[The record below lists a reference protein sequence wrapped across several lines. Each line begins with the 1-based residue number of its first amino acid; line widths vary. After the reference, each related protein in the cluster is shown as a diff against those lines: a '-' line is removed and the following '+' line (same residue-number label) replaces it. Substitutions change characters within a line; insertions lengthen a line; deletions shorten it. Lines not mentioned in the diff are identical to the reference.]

1 MRRILGTLT
10 RRRLLI
16 AVAGG
21 VALVLL
27 ASPTALGDAISNVA
41 PASQVSGLS
50 TEFPLGNYAL
60 DSHFSAISVGLFS
73 GVNVSGVPP
82 MIAYFLANTLWQL
95 TAFLANAL
103 VTLFTFAFSLDLVNG
118 SQATGGAGALAPVS
132 SAVHTIYSTVFGAP
146 WLTVAVVLAG
156 MWAMWKALVQ
166 RRYVE
171 TAGALALSLIYV
183 VIALAF
189 VTEPQATIGSASRW
203 TNEMSAAFLSLTSQ
217 GNLSNQQQAKQAD
230 ADQLF
235 DVLVY
240 QPWVVLQ
247 FGGVEHCVITGTS
260 NSASVQPLTAQESQA
275 LANGTQIQVGDRTCI
290 NNANKYASHF
300 LRYSPDASDRTD
312 EYTALEKGDSGDLPS
327 SDPSKA
333 NGSYKLGPADEPAA
347 AAMGQGGQY
356 QRLLLAIV
364 IFAGECGAFLLL
376 GVLSVAVILA
386 QVIVLLLLAFAPVAL
401 VLAVFPGRGH
411 EFFLSWLTRLATF
424 LLRKAIYSLILAVLL
439 AVAAA
444 LDSASADLGWL
455 MSFGLEATFFWAVFL
470 YRNQLTSRL
479 SLATTGHSGNE
490 GSNALKL
497 AYLYTAA
504 RAFRIYGGHGNR
516 GGQGGGSRSGD
527 NRGGSTPPPSDPPSP
542 PSDTP
547 PPPDSP
553 QTPPT
558 PTVETASPASTPENP
573 ATVSAVSTTH
583 GDTPVSYTPA
593 GEVVSDQSVTR
604 GTTTGVE
611 PATEPTGASPRRPV
625 ESEPVAQHE
634 RPETRASTNATQSHP
649 PTPSA
654 RARPSDKSTSTTAT
668 AARPPAPPAADPEAQ
683 AAHISSAKPE
693 AARRAIDSGH
703 AADSPANAAAA
714 VPGGEPQAPAASPL
728 AESVRHDLHRVASIG
743 NLAPDRTQA
752 PSGAQIPPASR
763 APAAP
768 STPRRPDAQAVPATE
783 PPASQRRDERRHRS
797 DEREGR

>member
-1 MRRILGTLT
+1 
-10 RRRLLI
+10 
-16 AVAGG
+16 
-21 VALVLL
+21 LL

-82 MIAYFLANTLWQL
+82 MIAYFLANSLWQL

-103 VTLFTFAFSLDLVNG
+103 ITLFTFAFSLNLVTG
-118 SQATGGAGALAPVS
+118 SSATGGAGALASVS

-171 TAGALALSLIYV
+171 TAGALALSLVYV

-189 VTEPQATIGSASRW
+189 VLEPQATIGSAARW
-203 TNEMSAAFLSLTSQ
+203 TNEMSTAFLSLTSQ

-275 LANGTQIQVGDRTCI
+275 LANGTQIQVGNRTCI
-290 NNANKYASHF
+290 NNANKYAAHF
-300 LRYSPDASDRTD
+300 LRYSPDSSARTD

-327 SDPSKA
+327 SDPGKA
-333 NGSYKLGPADEPAA
+333 DGSYQLSAADEPAA

-470 YRNQLTSRL
+470 YRHQLTSRL
-479 SLATTGHSGNE
+479 SLATTGHAGNE

-516 GGQGGGSRSGD
+516 GGEGGGSGD
-527 NRGGSTPPPSDPPSP
+527 DRGGSQGGRGGSTPPPGGSPSP

-553 QTPPT
+553 QTSLTPAVEPT
-558 PTVETASPASTPENP
+558 SPASTPEDP
-573 ATVSAVSTTH
+573 ATASAVSTTH

-593 GEVVSDQSVTR
+593 GETANDQSVTR
-604 GTTTGVE
+604 STTNGI
-611 PATEPTGASPRRPV
+611 EPTTKPTGTSPRRPV
-625 ESEPVAQHE
+625 ESEPIAQHE
-634 RPETRASTNATQSHP
+634 RSETSASTNAAQSHP
-649 PTPSA
+649 PTPSVP
-654 RARPSDKSTSTTAT
+654 ARPSDKSTSTTAT
-668 AARPPAPPAADPEAQ
+668 PTRPPAPPAADSEPR
-683 AAHISSAKPE
+683 AAHISSAQPE

-703 AADSPANAAAA
+703 SADSPANAAAA
-714 VPGGEPQAPAASPL
+714 VPRGEPQAPAASPL
-728 AESVRHDLHRVASIG
+728 AESVRHDLHRVASISDH
-743 NLAPDRTQA
+743 APDRTRAPNSAQA
-752 PSGAQIPPASR
+752 SRPSR
-763 APAAP
+763 APVAP
-768 STPRRPDAQAVPATE
+768 STPRRPVDARVAPTPE
-783 PPASQRRDERRHRS
+783 PPANQRQGERPHGL

>member
-1 MRRILGTLT
+1 M
-10 RRRLLI
+10 
-16 AVAGG
+16 GG
-21 VALVLL
+21 VALVFL
-27 ASPTALGDAISNVA
+27 ASPVALGDAISNVA

-73 GVNVSGVPP
+73 GVDVSGVPP
-82 MIAYFLANTLWQL
+82 MIAYFLANSLWQL
-95 TAFLANAL
+95 TSFLANAL
-103 VTLFTFAFSLDLVNG
+103 ITLFTFAFSLDLVNG
-118 SQATGGAGALAPVS
+118 SSATGGAGALAPVS

-146 WLTVAVVLAG
+146 WLTVAVVIAG

-171 TAGALALSLIYV
+171 TAGALALSLVYV

-203 TNEMSAAFLSLTSQ
+203 TNEMSSAFLSLTSQ

-247 FGGVEHCVITGTS
+247 FGGVEHCVTTGTS
-260 NSASVQPLTAQESQA
+260 NSVSVQPLTASESQA

-300 LRYSPDASDRTD
+300 LRYSPDDNDRTD

-333 NGSYKLGPADEPAA
+333 SGSYKLGPADEPAA
-347 AAMGQGGQY
+347 DAMGMGGQY

-424 LLRKAIYSLILAVLL
+424 LLRKAVYSLILTVLL

-470 YRNQLTSRL
+470 YRNQLTRRL
-479 SLATTGHSGNE
+479 SLATTGHVGNE

-504 RAFRIYGGHGNR
+504 RAFRIYGGHGSRGGGGGGGNSG
-516 GGQGGGSRSGD
+516 GGQGGPGGGSPPPGGPPSPPGDAPQPPSSPPPPVETTPPAPTDAEASSPVSTTRADTPVAYTSAGESVSEQSIAHRATSAGTEPGTDPGSPQHQAIESGRAPSEHHASNAGETHPPTPSTTATRRD
-527 NRGGSTPPPSDPPSP
+527 TPTVTSSTLTRPSTQPSTADPEAQGAQAPPTPPEVARHTSDSTPPPS
-542 PSDTP
+542 
-547 PPPDSP
+547 
-553 QTPPT
+553 
-558 PTVETASPASTPENP
+558 ASPS
-573 ATVSAVSTTH
+573 
-583 GDTPVSYTPA
+583 
-593 GEVVSDQSVTR
+593 
-604 GTTTGVE
+604 
-611 PATEPTGASPRRPV
+611 
-625 ESEPVAQHE
+625 
-634 RPETRASTNATQSHP
+634 
-649 PTPSA
+649 
-654 RARPSDKSTSTTAT
+654 
-668 AARPPAPPAADPEAQ
+668 
-683 AAHISSAKPE
+683 
-693 AARRAIDSGH
+693 
-703 AADSPANAAAA
+703 AAAS
-714 VPGGEPQAPAASPL
+714 VPGGGQHGSTVSPL
-728 AESVRHDLHRVASIG
+728 AESVRRDLHRVASISDP
-743 NLAPDRTQA
+743 APDRTHASNGAQVPSAPPPPTLPHRPADQA
-752 PSGAQIPPASR
+752 P
-763 APAAP
+763 
-768 STPRRPDAQAVPATE
+768 E
-783 PPASQRRDERRHRS
+783 PPATRRHGERPGGV
-797 DEREGR
+797 DEREDRQ